1 MKLPRVLYVEDDE
14 NDVFFIRHAMKSA
27 RVRYELVV
35 AVDGREAQDY
45 LAGKDGYAD
54 RTLHPLP
61 CLVLLDL
68 NVPIVPGL
76 ELLRWMREQPE
87 LVSIPVVIF
96 SASGQGCDREH
107 ARSMGATDYLLKP
120 GDMTKL
126 PSLLEQLETLLP
138 QG

>member
-1 MKLPRVLYVEDDE
+1 MKLPPVLYVEDDE
-14 NDVFFIRHAMKSA
+14 NDVFFMRHAMKSA

-35 AVDGREAQDY
+35 AADGRQAQDY
-45 LAGKDGYAD
+45 LAGKGSYAD

-68 NVPIVPGL
+68 NVPIVPGF
-76 ELLRWMREQPE
+76 ELLRWMRERPE

-96 SASGQGCDREH
+96 SASGQECDREH

-138 QG
+138 HG